1 VAFANGRH
9 PDSVVAVLFL
19 ADFYSD
25 QINGGGENN
34 DAVLIADL
42 RERGVLVEKVHCQA
56 VTVDQLRTAD
66 TIIVSNFVTL
76 APTHK
81 EYIAENC
88 DYIIYEHDH
97 KYVTTRDPS
106 KFVNFEIPP
115 QCIVNKTFYHRARKV
130 IVLSE
135 ICKTVMENNLGNT
148 NVHSIGSS
156 LWSKEKFAFLRE
168 CPKSKTK
175 GVAVID
181 SNNPTK
187 GRAAAIATCEKKS
200 IEFDLI
206 SSPDQYE
213 FLKILSE
220 YKTLLFVPQVLETFC
235 RLIAEAKML
244 ECQVYT
250 NGKLIGMMSEPF
262 AQQSGHELIKTLEG
276 QVTRALDYFYELVK
290 K

>member
-1 VAFANGRH
+1 MKPKVALLQDFFENEIIGGAEKN
-9 PDSVVAVLFL
+9 DSVLLRYLIDNNIKAEGVHTYNVENMVESY
-19 ADFYSD
+19 DFY
-25 QINGGGENN
+25 
-34 DAVLIADL
+34 
-42 RERGVLVEKVHCQA
+42 
-56 VTVDQLRTAD
+56 
-66 TIIVSNFVTL
+66 IVSNFVRL
-76 APTHK
+76 PEIVK
-81 EYIAENC
+81 NYLIQKGN
-88 DYIIYEHDH
+88 YIIYEHDH

-106 KFVNFEIPP
+106 KFVNFQIPL

-181 SNNPTK
+181 SSNPTK

-200 IEFDLI
+200 IDFDLI

-220 YKTLLFVPQVLETFC
+220 YKTLLFVYILFSLHTMFS
-235 RLIAEAKML
+235 R
-244 ECQVYT
+244 
-250 NGKLIGMMSEPF
+250 S
-262 AQQSGHELIKTLEG
+262 
-276 QVTRALDYFYELVK
+276 LV
-290 K
+290 